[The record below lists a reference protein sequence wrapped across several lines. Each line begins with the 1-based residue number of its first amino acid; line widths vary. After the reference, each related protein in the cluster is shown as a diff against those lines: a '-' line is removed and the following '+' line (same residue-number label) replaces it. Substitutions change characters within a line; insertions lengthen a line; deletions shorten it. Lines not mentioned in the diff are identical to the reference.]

1 MKQKFDVITSTCV
14 PLPLEN
20 VDTDQIIPAR
30 FLKATTREERFF
42 GDNLFRDW
50 RYNADGSLNK
60 DFVLNDP
67 AYSGCILV
75 AGKNFGSGSSREH
88 AAWAIAGY
96 GFRVVISS
104 FFADIHKNNELNNF
118 VLPVVVSESFLAELF
133 ESIRQNPKTEVKV
146 DLPNQTVTNKATGR
160 SEHFDINGY
169 KKHCLMHGLDDID
182 FLVQNKDKIEAW
194 EQTHLQPLPIRMG
207 ADSAKGKYSSPNR
220 ERLREGLPF
229 VEIMDS
235 TLRDGEQTN
244 GVSFLPHEK
253 LVIARKLLGDVNVDR
268 IEVASARVS
277 EGEKEAVTKICRY
290 ARQIARLDRV
300 EVLGFV
306 DGGKSVD
313 WIADCGGRV
322 INLLAKGSLKHC
334 TLQLQKT
341 PEEHIADILHEVEYA
356 HERGISVNL
365 YLEDWSNGMKD
376 SPEYVYQ
383 LMDKLTAISQQPT
396 AIKRFMLPDT
406 LGVMNPLQVIEYF
419 RKMLKRYPDV
429 HFDFH
434 AHNDYDLAVSNS
446 LAAVLSGAKGLHVTV
461 NGLGERCGNAPLAS
475 VQAILKDQFHA
486 KTNIVENQLND
497 LSRMVESFSGIS
509 VAPNQPI
516 VGENVFTQVAGIHA
530 DGDSKDKLYYNEL
543 IPERFGRKREYALG
557 KNSGRANIAKNLEE
571 LGLELTPEQTR
582 RVTQRITEL
591 GDKKEIVTQED
602 LPYIVSDVLKHDGSE
617 DKVKLL
623 SYVVST
629 AYGLRPG
636 ANIKV
641 EINGKQYEG
650 SAVGDGQYD
659 AFVKALRYIYKKYLD
674 RTFPIL
680 ANYQVSIPPG
690 GRTDA
695 LVQAVIS
702 WHYKDGILR
711 TRGLD
716 ADQTE
721 AAIKATFKMLNIVEN
736 DIIK

>member
-1 MKQKFDVITSTCV
+1 MKQKFDIITSTCV

-30 FLKATTREERFF
+30 FLKATTREEQFF

-50 RYNADGSLNK
+50 RYNADGTPNK

-67 AYSGCILV
+67 TYSGCILV

-118 VLPVVVSESFLAELF
+118 VLPVVVSEAFLAELF
-133 ESIRQNPKTEVKV
+133 DSIKQNPQTQVKV
-146 DLPNQTVTNKATGR
+146 DLPQQTVTNLATGH

-169 KKHCLMHGLDDID
+169 KKHCLMNGLDDID
-182 FLVQNKDKIEAW
+182 FLVANKDKINKW
-194 EQTHLQPLPIRMG
+194 EQTHLQLLPVGRRV
-207 ADSAKGKYSSPNR
+207 DSSKGNYSPPY
-220 ERLREGLPF
+220 REGLGGESPL

-253 LVIARKLLGDVNVDR
+253 LVMARKLLHEVNVDR

-277 EGEKEAVTKICRY
+277 DGEKDAVTMICRY
-290 ARQIARLDRV
+290 ARQIDRLDSV

-306 DGGKSVD
+306 DGGQSID

-334 TLQLQKT
+334 THQLHKT
-341 PEEHIADILHEVEYA
+341 PEEHIADIIKEVEYA
-356 HERGISVNL
+356 HSKGLSVNL

-383 LMDKLTAISQQPT
+383 LMDALTKMRNGEIS
-396 AIKRFMLPDT
+396 RFMLPDT
-406 LGVMNPLQVIEYF
+406 LGVMNPLQVVEYF
-419 RKMLKRYPDV
+419 RKMMKRYPEV

-475 VQAILKDQFHA
+475 VQVILKDQFHA
-486 KTNIVENQLND
+486 KTHINENQLND
-497 LSRMVESFSGIS
+497 ISRMVESFSGIA

-516 VGENVFTQVAGIHA
+516 VGENVFTQVAGVHA
-530 DGDSKDKLYYNEL
+530 DGDSKDQLYYNEL
-543 IPERFGRKREYALG
+543 MPERFGRKREYALG
-557 KNSGRANIAKNLEE
+557 KNSGKANIARNLEE

-617 DKVKLL
+617 DKVKLV

-636 ANIKV
+636 ANVKV
-641 EINGKQYEG
+641 EINGQQYDG

-680 ANYQVSIPPG
+680 ANYQVTIPPG

-695 LVQAVIS
+695 LVQTVIS
-702 WHYKDGILR
+702 WHHEGGLLR

-721 AAIKATFKMLNIVEN
+721 AAIKATFKMLNIIEN
-736 DIIK
+736 ELTK

>member
-1 MKQKFDVITSTCV
+1 MKQKFDIITSTCV

-30 FLKATTREERFF
+30 FLKATTKEERFF

-50 RYNADGSLNK
+50 RYNSDGTLNK
-60 DFVLNDP
+60 DFVLNNP
-67 AYSGCILV
+67 KYKGCILV

-118 VLPVVVSESFLAELF
+118 VLPVQVSEDFLQELF
-133 ESIRQNPKTEVKV
+133 STIQNNPDAEVEV
-146 DLPNQTVTNKATGR
+146 DLPNQTVTNKTTGH

-169 KKHCLMHGLDDID
+169 KKHCLMNGLDDID
-182 FLVQNKDKIEAW
+182 FLVANKDKIETW
-194 EQTHLQPLPIRMG
+194 ECNAT
-207 ADSAKGKYSSPNR
+207 
-220 ERLREGLPF
+220 LRPSGWRTAEKINTYKRILPF

-253 LVIARKLLGDVNVDR
+253 LVMARKLLSDVNVDR

-277 EGEKEAVTKICRY
+277 EGEREAVTKICAY
-290 ARQIARLDRV
+290 AQKNGLLERV

-306 DGGKSVD
+306 DGGKSID
-313 WIADCGGRV
+313 WIAECGGRV
-322 INLLAKGSLKHC
+322 VNLLAKGSLKHC
-334 TLQLQKT
+334 THQLHKT
-341 PEEHIADILHEVEYA
+341 PEQHISDIKQELAYA
-356 HERGISVNL
+356 ASKGISVNL

-383 LMDKLTAISQQPT
+383 LMDALTILRNEENNPSIS
-396 AIKRFMLPDT
+396 RFMLPDT

-419 RKMLKRYPDV
+419 RKMMKRYPDV

-446 LAAVLSGAKGLHVTV
+446 LAAVLSGARGLHVTV

-475 VQAILKDQFHA
+475 VQAILKDQFQA
-486 KTNIVENQLND
+486 KTSIVEDQLND
-497 LSRMVESFSGIS
+497 LSRMVEGFSGIS

-516 VGENVFTQVAGIHA
+516 VGENVFTQVAGVHA
-530 DGDSKDKLYYNEL
+530 DGDTKDQLYFNEL

-557 KNSGRANIAKNLEE
+557 KQSGRANIVKNLEE

-582 RVTQRITEL
+582 RVTERITEL
-591 GDKKEIVTQED
+591 GDKKEIVTQDD

-617 DKVKLL
+617 DKVRLI
-623 SYVVST
+623 SYIVTT

-641 EINGKQYEG
+641 EINGQEYEG

-659 AFVKALRYIYKKYLD
+659 AFVKALRHIYKKYLD
-674 RTFPIL
+674 RTFPTL

-695 LVQAVIS
+695 LVQTVIS
-702 WHYKDGILR
+702 WHYKDGLLR

-721 AAIKATFKMLNIVEN
+721 AAIKATFKMLNIIES
-736 DIIK
+736 DLTK